1 MVFRGTSSGNGEGGT
16 VQANWGRESPPT
28 HPRKLSGACPTH
40 PAPLHLGEVSCK
52 GSKADREG
60 KRRVTGRFPSGSSSA
75 GYPGSGWVVDD
86 DPSTHPLLE
95 HTVGSL

>member
-28 HPRKLSGACPTH
+28 HVSSVELDPPT
-40 PAPLHLGEVSCK
+40 PAPLYLGEVSCK